1 MYNVWQVSLRELR
14 FEWSIAKALENR
26 RKHGLSF
33 EEAQTVFAD
42 DDAILLADP
51 DHSIVEDR
59 FYLLGVSS
67 QLRILVVVHCYR
79 AEDAVIRLISAR
91 RATPTER
98 AQYDARWIR

>member
-1 MYNVWQVSLRELR
+1 MYIVWQVSLQELR
-14 FEWSIAKALENR
+14 FEWSIAKARENR

-42 DDAILLADP
+42 
-51 DHSIVEDR
+51 
-59 FYLLGVSS
+59 
-67 QLRILVVVHCYR
+67 
-79 AEDAVIRLISAR
+79 DAVIRLISAR